1 MKCILCAKEIREENA
16 KWINSSSA
24 LCPECAALAS
34 KAEEQSNYENENF
47 QNEKNKTGAMIQSVA
62 IIIWAFGA
70 IISFIVFA
78 VSGVASI
85 IVLVSY
91 LFAVFVSGLLMYGLG
106 EIIILL
112 GQIKDKISTKR

>member
-1 MKCILCAKEIREENA
+1 MKCILCAKEIHGENV
-16 KWINSSSA
+16 KWINENSP
-24 LCPECAALAS
+24 LCEKCAALTE
-34 KAEEQSNYENENF
+34 KKEETSFEYNHTES
-47 QNEKNKTGAMIQSVA
+47 EKNETGAMIQTVAKIIWILGAITA
-62 IIIWAFGA
+62 IILF
-70 IISFIVFA
+70 V